1 MGAGGDYG
9 TYSYFLGVSGILGVL
24 TTFSLTGV
32 STFWGVVLA
41 GELLSIF
48 KTGLSLCSVWGSP
61 YIWKV
66 KIYKPTKTLH
76 KLINWSAER
85 GMLLAYSSD
94 MPGESA
100 GHTTFLV
107 TFLDLLGTFFEEVY
121 YLSSVSS

>member
-1 MGAGGDYG
+1 M
-9 TYSYFLGVSGILGVL
+9 
-24 TTFSLTGV
+24 FSLR
-32 STFWGVVLA
+32 LA
-41 GELLSIF
+41 LHYDS
-48 KTGLSLCSVWGSP
+48 
-61 YIWKV
+61 Y
-66 KIYKPTKTLH
+66 IYKKVTKTLH

-107 TFLDLLGTFFEEVY
+107 TFLDRLGTFFEEVY

>member
-41 GELLSIF
+41 GELLNIF

-61 YIWKV
+61 YFI
-66 KIYKPTKTLH
+66 
-76 KLINWSAER
+76 
-85 GMLLAYSSD
+85 D
-94 MPGESA
+94 C
-100 GHTTFLV
+100 
-107 TFLDLLGTFFEEVY
+107 
-121 YLSSVSS
+121 